1 MSESAKS
8 AKSAKQIFAN
18 FVKFVKSIFGTTR
31 RSEGSVTEA
40 EYPTNYQ
47 RISNLSLT
55 IRPFR
60 VAILAV
66 LLVFVAGWNSQAW
79 GQLPYNTT
87 MTQSHYNNS
96 SVVITKVAEGN
107 RYEWADGGVRLG
119 YFTKKY
125 PIVGYTQAPG
135 STGDKYIVIA
145 LSSAGIPDKLSF
157 NFRCITVTTVTGASW
172 KVEESSDNSH
182 WTEKWSSTSKSTDSQ
197 SSGNIQLSKDAKY
210 IRLIYSGNYAGLFS
224 NINVTE
230 LKYLNDP
237 STSSLNFGEADIN
250 TPTDASQTF
259 TIAWCNLPAMTY
271 SITGTDKDLFYVS
284 SVANNSEV
292 GKYNTATFTVKYKHT
307 TAGSHSATL
316 TIKDGNGGNT
326 KTVTL
331 SGKTNKLQPEVSWS
345 PDEAYFNVDDVL
357 TATNSNGLTVT
368 LSGNSTYV
376 GCMGNT
382 ATMLAATSG
391 KITITAHVTGSAIYA
406 ERDITKEITI
416 TNLEKQSISWNQ
428 DFSRLKTTDGT
439 KSITLNATSSSG
451 LPVTYELVG
460 DKTGLTLTK
469 NGNTWTL
476 TYSAT
481 ECKNTTIVAKQDGNA
496 TYAPAPSVSKT
507 IKVIDPTKVCDTNE
521 TLVNSTVTL
530 KSQSTSYNI
539 DIPST
544 MTIQVSRTKTGLF
557 DIYLNGFKVEI
568 YSDRNGTGDK
578 LHEYSYGAGDINN
591 SKTISLSNLNIAAK
605 SVKLIS
611 DASNGYNVTSVTYTK
626 QKFCNLSTSSL
637 AFETYPNTTTSAKT
651 FNVNYA
657 NYPISLECSNPKFT
671 FSPAEFGD
679 CDAHGSQTISVT
691 YTAGADEGEDVG
703 YIYVK
708 DNTGTTLKTCTL
720 NVSISKVSQSI
731 TSHTIETAY
740 KTTDRVELSAVA
752 NSELTDFVYSASP
765 EGVASFAGN
774 VMTFAKAGTIAIT
787 VTQPGSNIY
796 AATSTTVNNVVVS
809 KVTPVLTAPTS
820 GTEIQYLQTLSNS
833 AIANDGVAKV
843 TLLGVEN
850 TVVAGTW
857 AWSNPTQVIKDNA
870 GTHAYEVTF
879 TPTDGGMYTTNTCMV
894 PVTILRAAQAIT
906 MNNGIVKVAVD
917 GNDAGKADSYL
928 DLDDLIKSQTTD
940 VVNAVKRDG
949 NVTYA
954 VISANADKATID
966 GSTFSATEIGDYT
979 IRATKAQTD
988 YYSKATAE
996 FTVTVGKRANTL
1008 VTAGPYTKYVDEEV
1022 LNVATVVNSDGEIHT
1037 SSTDA
1042 TVAYYD
1048 IENNKIVIPNSE
1060 AKSFDQTE
1068 VTIKIWQ
1075 AGTTRFEGIAEANA
1089 KTITLTVK
1097 KYDNPFACSWGK
1109 WSYTANF
1116 EDVVPVKFTTA
1127 NTDYVNF
1134 PIVITQTSGENVAT
1148 LVNNDA
1154 THNTIT
1160 ASYVRD
1166 NATWHLSQAES
1177 YKYKAGAQ
1185 DVTMLVRTLPATC
1198 YIFESE
1204 QDKEYSFTTGMD
1216 FTGHYDDPIAISGPA
1231 KQISFEARMSTGGAN
1246 YFVAQYTVDNGSNWR
1261 DIVMPDLTSS
1271 YKPYGPYDFPGLQ
1284 ANERVTHIRFGA
1296 KTYATLSKYYKNIK
1310 VTRATNIKPLDKE
1323 NNLITAMT
1331 MPQNTVGGSTT
1342 EKFYMKFS
1350 SCDDVVKLASNNSH
1364 FTLDKVEIANDLSKD
1379 EVNAEVTVTYSS
1391 NEVGTHNGVI
1401 TLYTKYQNRTFTVT
1415 GTTVRKVQTIDW
1427 KEGFTGDPLTLQKGL
1442 VVDNVNIAATAS
1454 SERPVMYSTDN
1465 EEVIEIILNGLGF
1478 KVIGEGSATLTA
1490 SEAGDDYWEPVSEQK
1505 TIIATGKPVQT
1516 ILWDQ
1521 NLVSDLELEQE
1532 KELEAKVYIRDAST
1546 GDLTFN
1552 AERTALINYSCPVN
1566 DVISLEGNTITVI
1579 GYGQTTITAMVAGD
1593 DMYVEAQPVVVTVRV
1608 REPSAGCETPL
1619 VLNHPENV
1627 RLYSTDFIA
1636 AGLNYTTP
1644 QVVSQIDLDRTKG
1657 KPDKLSYKHNGELAG
1672 IPVFGAIKLCG
1683 GAVKVQERV
1692 NGSWNDVEG
1701 SYFDNEGK
1709 TGNKADYNW
1718 RDVMDLQLNENAD
1731 AIRFVR
1737 LEHGSGAHNFKDIQ
1751 ITLLQY
1757 VRPVQAIIEAEN
1769 VLDLGDIEVGEAHA
1783 AVVSFD
1789 YSDVKGEILATK
1801 GNTEDAVLVL
1811 NEKTV
1816 YLTCGSHGQY
1826 DLPITLQPTEE
1837 GEWSNTVT
1845 LTDRLT
1851 NVATTITVRANVVP
1865 GKKYTFN
1872 GGEGG
1877 NSTQWG
1883 TTTNWKD
1890 NEKPGADDNVIIQS
1904 DVEIIGNVTVG
1915 SLTIDEGATVTVTV
1929 TGNLTIGDGKSYLQA
1944 GYGDLHVADGGSV
1957 TVGNGVVMVRDFILD
1972 ATLGDA
1978 ADQHA
1983 ASGQFNDESNKMALT
1998 RDAYF
2003 DLAFDPSGKISYGW
2017 YDFTVPFTVN
2027 ISNGISRIGTTD
2039 DRQMVHG
2046 VDFMVMEAD
2055 EANRA
2060 NGGRGWRNVSGGV
2073 LQPGKL
2079 YTITFDYQESFDQN
2093 TFRFKWNRNGTLA
2106 NGATANTQYTEGSE
2120 ETLRGWNGLGNGML
2134 RHGYINSGYKMQ
2146 AYSHTSNTY
2155 ELVEGNKTFAVGSA
2169 FFIQVPAAGTIDWTK
2184 AEATN
2189 ARPMYAPQREAR
2201 EVEEYR
2207 LTLNQ
2212 NEKKADVLYF
2222 SASEDATEAY
2232 VIGRDLLKMGTP
2244 AESKVARMWATKGG
2258 KNLCDVEAEMVNNN
2272 ANTPLTLFAPQAG
2285 SYELRIE
2292 EMPEDATLYLTYNG
2306 SPIWNLNNA
2315 PYMFELEK
2323 GTTEGYGLRIYAH
2336 NAPQIATGVEEAAS
2350 DKEAARK
2357 VLIDEKIYIIT
2368 PQGAM
2373 YDITGKFVK

>member
-1 MSESAKS
+1 MKKIYMLNNSKAVLSLFSGVKSRITSTMPALYQVITPMLFVAFGLFGVNESAWAYWTTDRNGNAQADNASIQGYVSKS
-8 AKSAKQIFAN
+8 
-18 FVKFVKSIFGTTR
+18 
-31 RSEGSVTEA
+31 
-40 EYPTNYQ
+40 
-47 RISNLSLT
+47 
-55 IRPFR
+55 
-60 VAILAV
+60 
-66 LLVFVAGWNSQAW
+66 
-79 GQLPYNTT
+79 
-87 MTQSHYNNS
+87 
-96 SVVITKVAEGN
+96 
-107 RYEWADGGVRLG
+107 
-119 YFTKKY
+119 
-125 PIVGYTQAPG
+125 G
-135 STGDKYIVIA
+135 STYYVLDDATERSISLNLLGGHVEKNYDINGPAATLTFQARRNKNAAVGNLHVAQRVIGGGWTDKY
-145 LSSAGIPDKLSF
+145 DK
-157 NFRCITVTTVTGASW
+157 NPG
-172 KVEESSDNSH
+172 
-182 WTEKWSSTSKSTDSQ
+182 TSYEG
-197 SSGNIQLSKDAKY
+197 SGNIALDEKAVELSFYNDQGSYKRYFKDVK
-210 IRLIYSGNYAGLFS
+210 
-224 NINVTE
+224 VTMASYFVLE
-230 LKYLNDP
+230 K
-237 STSSLNFGEADIN
+237 TSIAFGEAD
-250 TPTDASQTF
+250 
-259 TIAWCNLPAMTY
+259 
-271 SITGTDKDLFYVS
+271 V
-284 SVANNSEV
+284 
-292 GKYNTATFTVKYKHT
+292 NTANVSESFKIYWSNIAAKAITKTGDTDRFNVNITSVPSQAGYYGNTVLTITYKHDV
-307 TAGSHSATL
+307 AGSHSMTMTVNGQ
-316 TIKDGNGGNT
+316 TI
-326 KTVTL
+326 TVT
-331 SGKTNKLQPEVSWS
+331 GTTNKLQPEVTWS
-345 PDEAYFNVDDVL
+345 PNDETFNVDDVL
-357 TATNSNGLTVT
+357 TATNNNGLTVT
-368 LSGNSTYV
+368 LSGNNTYV
-376 GCMGNT
+376 GCEGNS
-382 ATMLAATSG
+382 ATMLAATTG
-391 KITITAHVTGSAIYA
+391 KITITAHVTGNNIYA
-406 ERDITKEITI
+406 DRDITKEITI
-416 TNLEKQSISWNQ
+416 TNLEKQHISWGQ
-428 DFSRLKTTDGT
+428 DFSHLKTTDGT
-439 KSITLNATSSSG
+439 KSITLNATSDSG

-460 DKTGLTLTK
+460 DKTGLSLTQS
-469 NGNTWTL
+469 GSVWTL
-476 TYSAT
+476 TYSAK
-481 ECKNTTIVAKQDGNA
+481 ECKNTTIVAKQGGND
-496 TYAPAPSVSKT
+496 TYAPASSVSKT
-507 IKVIDPTKVCDTNE
+507 VKVIDPTKVCDTNE

-530 KSQSTSYNI
+530 KEQSATYNI

-544 MTIQVSRTKTGLF
+544 MTIQVSRTKTSWA
-557 DIYLNGFKVEI
+557 IYLAGFKVEL
-568 YSDRNGTGDK
+568 YSGRNGTGEK
-578 LHEYSYGAGDINN
+578 LHEYSYEASDINN

-611 DASNGYNVTSVTYTK
+611 DATNGYNVNSVTYTK
-626 QKFCNLSTSSL
+626 QKKCTISPASLS
-637 AFETYPNTTTSAKT
+637 FETYPNTKTSAKT
-651 FNVNYA
+651 FDVDYV
-657 NYPISLECSNPKFT
+657 NYPISLECSNTKFA

-679 CDAHGSQTISVT
+679 CDAYGTQTVSVT
-691 YTAGADEGEDVG
+691 YTAGADEGEDLG
-703 YIYVK
+703 YLYVK
-708 DNTGTTLKTCTL
+708 DNTGATLKTCTL

-731 TSHTIETAY
+731 SSHTIETAY
-740 KTTDRVELSAVA
+740 STTDSIELSAVA
-752 NSELTDFVYSASP
+752 NSKLTDFVYSASP
-765 EGVASFAGN
+765 EGVASFDGN

-787 VTQPGSNIY
+787 VTQPGSDIY

-820 GTEIQYLQTLSNS
+820 GTEIQYLQTLNNS
-833 AIANDGVAKV
+833 TIANDGKATV
-843 TLLGVEN
+843 TLRGVAN
-850 TVVAGTW
+850 TEVAGSW

-894 PVTILRAAQAIT
+894 PVTILRAAQAIA
-906 MNNGIVKVAVD
+906 MNNGAVKVAVD
-917 GNDAGKADSYL
+917 GIDANKEDSKI
-928 DLDDLIKSQTTD
+928 DLDNLIASQTSD
-940 VVNAVKRDG
+940 IVNSVQRAG
-949 NVTYA
+949 AVTYE
-954 VISANADKATID
+954 VISANKANATI
-966 GSTFSATEIGDYT
+966 GEGNVFSATVIGDYT
-979 IRATKAQTD
+979 IRATKAETGF
-988 YYSKATAE
+988 YNEATAD
-996 FTVTVGKRANTL
+996 FTVSVTKRANTM
-1008 VTAGPYTKYVDEEV
+1008 VTAGSYVKYVDDEV
-1022 LNVATVVNSDGEIHT
+1022 ANVATVVNSDGEIHT

-1042 TVAYYD
+1042 TIAYYD
-1048 IENNKIVIPNSE
+1048 VANNKIVIPNSE

-1075 AGTTRFEGIAEANA
+1075 DGTTRFEGIAEADA

-1097 KYDNPFACSWGK
+1097 KYDNPFACSWGA
-1109 WSYTANF
+1109 WTYTANF
-1116 EDVVPVKFTTA
+1116 EDVVPVEFTTA
-1127 NTDYVNF
+1127 NTDYAHF

-1198 YIFESE
+1198 YIFEDNSE
-1204 QDKEYSFTTGMD
+1204 HTFETGIGD
-1216 FTGHYDDPIAISGPA
+1216 FTGHYDSPIEISGPA
-1231 KQISFEARMSTGGAN
+1231 KSISFEAKMSGGLAIN
-1246 YFVAQYTVDNGSNWR
+1246 KFIAEYSVDNCSSWR
-1261 DIVMPDLTSS
+1261 TIMEPDLDSEWGQTYTKNFSEI
-1271 YKPYGPYDFPGLQ
+1271 GL
-1284 ANERVTHIRFGA
+1284 AENERVTHIRFGA
-1296 KTYATLSKYYKNIK
+1296 QTGATYSKWYRNIK
-1310 VTRATNIKPLDKE
+1310 VMRATNIKPLDKE
-1323 NNLITAMT
+1323 NNLISTMT
-1331 MPQNTVGGSTT
+1331 MPLNTAGGSTT

-1350 SCDDVVKLASNNSH
+1350 SCDEVVKLVSNNSH
-1364 FTLDKVEIANDLSKD
+1364 FKLDKTEITVDPVDAN
-1379 EVNAEVTVTYSS
+1379 NQAEITITYSS
-1391 NEVGTHNGVI
+1391 NEIGTHTGTI

-1415 GTTVRKVQTIDW
+1415 GTTTKKVQTIDW

-1454 SERPVMYSTDN
+1454 SERPVIYTTDN
-1465 EEVIEIILNGLGF
+1465 VDVIEIILNGLGF

-1593 DMYVEAQPVVVTVRV
+1593 AMYVEAQPVVVTVRV

-1619 VLNHPENV
+1619 VLDHPENM

-1657 KPDKLSYKHNGELAG
+1657 KPDKLSYKHNGELAS

-1890 NEKPGADDNVIIQS
+1890 NEKPGADDNVIIRS
-1904 DVEIIGNVTVG
+1904 DVEITGDVTVG
-1915 SLTIDEGATVTVTV
+1915 SLTIDEGVTVTVTV
-1929 TGNLTIGDGKSYLQA
+1929 TGNLTIGDGSSYLQA

-1957 TVGNGVVMVRDFILD
+1957 TLGSGAVMVRDFILD
-1972 ATLGDA
+1972 ASLGDA

-1983 ASGQFNDESNKMALT
+1983 ASGQFNDESNKMYLNRA
-1998 RDAYF
+1998 AYF
-2003 DLAFDPSGKISYGW
+2003 DLAFDPSGKIGFGW

-2093 TFRFKWNRNGTLA
+2093 TFRFKWNGNGTLA

-2134 RHGYINSGYKMQ
+2134 RHGYVNSGYKMQ

-2169 FFIQVPAAGTIDWTK
+2169 FFIQVPAAEMINWTK

-2350 DKEAARK
+2350 EKEAARK
-2357 VLIDEKIYIIT
+2357 VLIDDKIYIIT